1 MVLTR
6 METHPDDFYDND
18 QLVRHSSPRFGWVWN
33 AINGSG
39 SYGLNGAEIDALK
52 QGYDKVMYRKF
63 HDRVLESML
72 NDPKQDE
79 MLKRQGSSLK
89 YKPGLTDP
97 RGIYGSAI
105 AATQAEMARQ
115 QAIQAHNIATL
126 SANTSISNILTAD
139 SVKVGKQTLTEAL
152 VQKLKNL

>member
-1 MVLTR
+1 MSNEIREAVQMVLTR
-6 METHPDDFYDND
+6 MATHPDDFHS
-18 QLVRHSSPRFGWVWN
+18 QERHTYTNAPRFEWVWN

-89 YKPGLTDP
+89 YNPSKLLVSPSTLE
-97 RGIYGSAI
+97 
-105 AATQAEMARQ
+105 AAAKLLSNNARK
-115 QAIQAHNIATL
+115 TP
-126 SANTSISNILTAD
+126 
-139 SVKVGKQTLTEAL
+139 
-152 VQKLKNL
+152 

>member
-1 MVLTR
+1 MTNTVREAVQMVLTR

-72 NDPKQDE
+72 NEPETYEKMAQ
-79 MLKRQGSSLK
+79 QGSSLK
-89 YKPGLTDP
+89 YNPQNRAIPPGT
-97 RGIYGSAI
+97 AI
-105 AATQAEMARQ
+105 NVLPHQQNAALSNTSFAGV
-115 QAIQAHNIATL
+115 I
-126 SANTSISNILTAD
+126 SAN
-139 SVKVGKQTLTEAL
+139 SVQVGKQTLTEAL

>member
-1 MVLTR
+1 MTNTVREAVQMVLTR

-72 NDPKQDE
+72 SEPEQDARNWMKQ
-79 MLKRQGSSLK
+79 QGSSLK
-89 YKPGLTDP
+89 YKPTRYTDP
-97 RGIYGSAI
+97 RAVFPTAQDI
-105 AATQAEMARQ
+105 ASVVSKLPE
-115 QAIQAHNIATL
+115 
-126 SANTSISNILTAD
+126 AD
-139 SVKVGKQTLTEAL
+139 LQELK
-152 VQKLKNL
+152 KNLQELKKLVRP

>member
-1 MVLTR
+1 MTNTVREAVQMVLTR

-18 QLVRHSSPRFGWVWN
+18 QLVRHTSPRFGWVWN

-89 YKPGLTDP
+89 YNPSKLLVSPSTLE
-97 RGIYGSAI
+97 
-105 AATQAEMARQ
+105 AAAKLLSNNARK
-115 QAIQAHNIATL
+115 TP
-126 SANTSISNILTAD
+126 
-139 SVKVGKQTLTEAL
+139 
-152 VQKLKNL
+152 